1 MLTLQDL
8 LRTRTAQ
15 PPLNKALYF
24 DGVDDYVLVSNS
36 VSLRLD
42 NNISILSFVYSLLAN
57 ASIFGFII
65 RQTEY
70 CTHSFY
76 IGSNSEYFAHTYY
89 DGVAWPGYAYFTNI
103 YGRWVHLAST
113 FSFPVMRGYLDGSR
127 VVTQTLSTLPQT
139 NPQYNAN
146 VYIGGLETG
155 YYLKGY
161 MAQLL
166 IYTRAL
172 SDSEVVWNYNN
183 PNNPVK
189 DGLVLWLD
197 ARACDASRGICY
209 DLSGNNNHGI
219 MYGAQVVTLPSPIR
233 AGGGL

>member
-1 MLTLQDL
+1 
-8 LRTRTAQ
+8 
-15 PPLNKALYF
+15 
-24 DGVDDYVLVSNS
+24 
-36 VSLRLD
+36 
-42 NNISILSFVYSLLAN
+42 
-57 ASIFGFII
+57 
-65 RQTEY
+65 
-70 CTHSFY
+70 
-76 IGSNSEYFAHTYY
+76 
-89 DGVAWPGYAYFTNI
+89 
-103 YGRWVHLAST
+103 
-113 FSFPVMRGYLDGSR
+113 MRGYLDGSR